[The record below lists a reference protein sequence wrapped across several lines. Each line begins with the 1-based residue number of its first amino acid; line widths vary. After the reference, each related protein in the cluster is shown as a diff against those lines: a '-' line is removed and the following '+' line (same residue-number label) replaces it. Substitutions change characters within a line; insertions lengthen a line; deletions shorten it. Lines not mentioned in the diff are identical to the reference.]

1 MINYIIIVQYILAL
15 LYILIIYI
23 LIYIHTK
30 QFYPSPTHTH
40 TLSLAT
46 ALNVT
51 IVLYVSQ
58 NLLPGPQLGALRA
71 QEFKMSNHLR
81 LTTDTALL
89 STEAT
94 FKAFVLPVPVTT
106 PLLTE
111 EKKICFL
118 DSTSP

>member
-94 FKAFVLPVPVTT
+94 FKSIRFACPCHNTT
-106 PLLTE
+106 TDRRKE
-111 EKKICFL
+111 NMF
-118 DSTSP
+118 S